1 MPRSLV
7 CSRSSWVVCCSL
19 TSCRFR
25 VVSEL
30 NLPHDRK
37 TIKPDKRLGGV
48 AGGLKY
54 IVQNILFKFA
64 LDTPR
69 PQRTL
74 AAQPPP
80 HRAPRSICCGAAAA
94 AFVVFS
100 SDHWV
105 CCFWC

>member
-1 MPRSLV
+1 MRECHLDRPIKLQPLRLSGAIADIPLSLPTPRHPP
-7 CSRSSWVVCCSL
+7 
-19 TSCRFR
+19 
-25 VVSEL
+25 VSEL

-69 PQRTL
+69 PQRAPPL
-74 AAQPPP
+74 PLRACHHRPIYPHPP
-80 HRAPRSICCGAAAA
+80 HHCA
-94 AFVVFS
+94 
-100 SDHWV
+100 
-105 CCFWC
+105 